1 MVLFYHYVSL
11 MVDMILIVL
20 ILIVV
25 TVVIIMTEYYN
36 D

>member
-1 MVLFYHYVSL
+1 MVLLYHYVSL